1 MNGKQKLEIRKK
13 IEKAIQTAIHK
24 IDQLKALTAA
34 ISPENAIGT
43 VCRMNAIN
51 NKSIS
56 DDVYV
61 KRLPNSRV

>member
-1 MNGKQKLEIRKK
+1 MHGKQKLEIRKK
-13 IEKAIQTAIHK
+13 IEEAIQTAIHK

-43 VCRMNAIN
+43 VSRMNAIN
-51 NKSIS
+51 NKSTN